1 MNNDIK
7 NLLIFIGSMVV
18 SACTFVPPILAT
30 CAFCLDWS
38 PASKSLLTMIA
49 FSEFVMN
56 ALIKYKENEV

>member
-1 MNNDIK
+1 MNNDAK
-7 NLLIFIGSMVV
+7 NLLIFIGSMVL

-38 PASKSLLTMIA
+38 PVSKWLLTLIA

-56 ALIKYKENEV
+56 TVIKYTENEV